1 MTNPSR
7 HVRPWHERRQG
18 PYIAVA
24 AVLAGIAAMAVA
36 GLAGGAFREQV
47 IPGLGDAGT
56 LTRWGLP
63 VSRFVMEAG
72 GTLTV
77 GVLLGAAV
85 LLPSTRGMLDPQAVR
100 YLRGASWIAAAWA
113 AGAAATLI
121 FTVSDILGVPA
132 GKVVG
137 GSELSSYV
145 GQLPQGTALMFVVL
159 LAALIALLAR
169 TAASPGSA
177 AGLLVVALIALLPP
191 PLTGHSAS
199 SPNHELAISGLAMH
213 ILALSPWVGGLLLL
227 VWHATHSG
235 DHLGVAAGRFS
246 RMALWCY
253 VAVGVSGAANVVS
266 RLPDPSLLYTTDY
279 GRLVL
284 VKLTLFTVLGVF
296 GYLHR
301 ERTLPALMAHAPKGY
316 GRPAVSRPPW
326 AFARL
331 AGAEVVLMTATLG
344 VAVAL
349 ARTAPPAEITE
360 EDPVTGLI
368 GYPLPPP
375 ITVGR
380 LLTMWRPDLFFA
392 VLVVVLGGLY
402 AAGLARLRKRGD
414 AWPVVR
420 TISWALGLVTIVA
433 VTMTGVATYAPVLF
447 STHMIQHMV
456 LSMLTPIFLVLGA
469 PVTLALRAL
478 KPAAIRGDRGPR
490 EWLTIIL
497 HSRAV
502 RFIGHPATATIIF
515 VVSTYVVYFTPLFG
529 YLMRAHVGHLA
540 MLVHF
545 LATGCLFFW
554 MLVGVDPTPR
564 KLPYIAKM
572 LLLFVTMPF
581 HAFFAISLMSIGTP
595 IAAGWYTALHRTWGA
610 SVLSDQHTGGSIAW
624 AFGEIPTFIVLIAM
638 VLQWFADDQRLARR
652 IERNADRAEAAK
664 ADSELADYNAYLA
677 SLDKRSRQE

>member
-1 MTNPSR
+1 M
-7 HVRPWHERRQG
+7 RRQG
-18 PYIAVA
+18 VPIPVA
-24 AVLAGIAAMAVA
+24 AALIGIGAMVAA
-36 GLAGGAFREQV
+36 GLLGGALREQV
-47 IPGLGDAGT
+47 IPGLSDAGT

-63 VSRFVMEAG
+63 VSRFVMETG

-77 GVLLGAAV
+77 GALLGAAV
-85 LLPSTRGMLDPQAVR
+85 LLPSTRGVLDPQAVR

-132 GKVVG
+132 GKIVG

-145 GQLPQGTALMFVVL
+145 GQIPQGTALMFVVL
-159 LAALIALLAR
+159 LAALVALLAR
-169 TAASPGSA
+169 TAVTPGSA
-177 AGLLVVALIALLPP
+177 AGLLIVALVALLPP
-191 PLTGHSAS
+191 PLTGHSSS

-213 ILALSPWVGGLLLL
+213 ILTLSPWVGGLLVL
-227 VWHATHSG
+227 VWHATHDG

-284 VKLTLFTVLGVF
+284 VKLALFIVLGVF
-296 GYLHR
+296 GHLHR
-301 ERTLPALMAHAPKGY
+301 EHTLPALMAHNPKGY
-316 GRPAVSRPPW
+316 ARPAVTRPPW
-326 AFARL
+326 AFVRL
-331 AGAEVVLMTATLG
+331 AGAEVLVMAATLG

-349 ARTAPPAEITE
+349 ARTAPPVVNTD
-360 EDPVTGLI
+360 EDAVTSMLGF
-368 GYPLPPP
+368 PMPPP

-380 LLTMWRPDLFFA
+380 LATMWRPDLFFA

-402 AAGLARLRKRGD
+402 AAGVARLRARGD
-414 AWPVVR
+414 AWPLGR
-420 TISWALGLVTIVA
+420 TVAWGLGLLTIVA
-433 VTMTGVATYAPVLF
+433 VTMTGIATYSPVLF

-456 LSMLTPIFLVLGA
+456 LSMLSPILLVLGA

-490 EWLTIIL
+490 EWLTIVL
-497 HSRAV
+497 HSRAL
-502 RFIGHPATATIIF
+502 RFIGHPATATVIF
-515 VVSTYVVYFTPLFG
+515 IASTYAVYFTPLFG
-529 YLMRAHVGHLA
+529 YLMRAHIGHLT

-545 LATGCLFFW
+545 LASGSLFFW
-554 MLVGVDPTPR
+554 VLIGVDPTPR
-564 KLPYIAKM
+564 KLPYVAKM

-581 HAFFAISLMSIGTP
+581 HAFFGIALMNLGKP
-595 IAAGWYTALHRTWGA
+595 LAAGWYTALHRPWGT
-610 SVLSDQHTGGSIAW
+610 SVVADQHTGGAIAW

-638 VLQWFADDQRLARR
+638 VFQWYADDRRLARR
-652 IERNADRAEAAK
+652 LERRADRAEAAQS
-664 ADSELADYNAYLA
+664 DDELAEYNAYLA
-677 SLDKRSRQE
+677 SLDKRSSSPSTSPPGE

>member
-1 MTNPSR
+1 
-7 HVRPWHERRQG
+7 VRRRG
-18 PYIAVA
+18 PYIAA
-24 AVLAGIAAMAVA
+24 AAGLAGLVALIVA
-36 GLAGGAFREQV
+36 GLAGGALREQV

-63 VSRFVMEAG
+63 VSRFFMEAG

-85 LLPSTRGMLDPQAVR
+85 LLPSTRGTLDPHAVR
-100 YLRGASWIAAAWA
+100 YLRGASWIAAVWA

-132 GKVVG
+132 GTVVG

-169 TAASPGSA
+169 TAVSPGSA
-177 AGLLVVALIALLPP
+177 AGLLVVALVALLPP
-191 PLTGHSAS
+191 PLTGHSSA

-227 VWHATHSG
+227 VWHAVQGG
-235 DHLGVAAGRFS
+235 DHLGVAAWRFS

-284 VKLTLFTVLGVF
+284 VKLALFIVLGVL

-301 ERTLPALMAHAPKGY
+301 ERTLPVLMAHNPKGY
-316 GRPAVSRPPW
+316 ARPAVTRPPW

-349 ARTAPPAEITE
+349 ARTAPPASDTN
-360 EDPVTGLI
+360 EDPVTSMMGF
-368 GYPLPPP
+368 PMPPP
-375 ITVGR
+375 ITIGR

-402 AAGLARLRKRGD
+402 AAGLARLRARGD
-414 AWPVVR
+414 AWPVGR
-420 TISWALGLVTIVA
+420 TLSWALGLVTIVA
-433 VTMTGVATYAPVLF
+433 VTMTGVATYSPVLF

-456 LSMLTPIFLVLGA
+456 LSMLSPILLVLGA

-497 HSRAV
+497 HSRAM
-502 RFIGHPATATIIF
+502 RFVGHPATATIIF
-515 VVSTYVVYFTPLFG
+515 VVSTYAVYFTPLFG
-529 YLMRAHVGHLA
+529 YLMRAHVGHLT

-545 LATGCLFFW
+545 LASGSLFFW
-554 MLVGVDPTPR
+554 VLIGVDPTPR
-564 KLPYIAKM
+564 KLPYLAKM

-581 HAFFAISLMSIGTP
+581 HAFFGIALMNLGKP
-595 IAAGWYTALHRTWGA
+595 IASGWYTALHRPWGTSIVA
-610 SVLSDQHTGGSIAW
+610 DQHTGGSIAW
-624 AFGEIPTFIVLIAM
+624 AFGEIPTFIVLIAL
-638 VLQWFADDQRLARR
+638 VFQWYADDQRLARR
-652 IERNADRAEAAK
+652 LERQADRVEAAQ
-664 ADSELADYNAYLA
+664 ADGELSDYNAYLA
-677 SLDKRSRQE
+677 SLDRRSRGTAEAKETEEATE

>member
-1 MTNPSR
+1 MPYR
-7 HVRPWHERRQG
+7 FRAPVRRQG
-18 PYIAVA
+18 AYITA
-24 AVLAGIAAMAVA
+24 AAALAGVVAMVIA
-36 GLAGGAFREQV
+36 GLAGGALREQV
-47 IPGLGDAGT
+47 ISGLADAGT

-63 VSRFVMEAG
+63 VSRFIMEAG

-100 YLRGASWIAAAWA
+100 YLRGVSWIAAVWA

-121 FTVSDILGVPA
+121 FTVSDILGMPV

-159 LAALIALLAR
+159 LAALVALLAR
-169 TAASPGSA
+169 TAATPGSA
-177 AGLLVVALIALLPP
+177 AGLLVVALIAILPP
-191 PLTGHSAS
+191 PLTGHSSS
-199 SPNHELAISGLAMH
+199 SPNHELAISALAMH
-213 ILALSPWVGGLLLL
+213 VIALAPWVGGLLLL
-227 VWHATHSG
+227 VWHAAHRG
-235 DHLGVAAGRFS
+235 DHLGVAAQRFS

-266 RLPDPSLLYTTDY
+266 RLPDPTLLYTTDY

-284 VKLTLFTVLGVF
+284 VKVGLFTVLGIF
-296 GYLHR
+296 GYFHR
-301 ERTLPALMAHAPKGY
+301 ERTLPALMAHNPKGY
-316 GRPAVSRPPW
+316 ARPAVSRTPW

-331 AGAEVVLMTATLG
+331 AGAEVVLMAATLG

-349 ARTAPPAEITE
+349 ARTAPPASTAD
-360 EDPVTGLI
+360 EDPVTGML
-368 GYPLPPP
+368 GFALPPP

-380 LLTMWRPDLFFA
+380 LVTLWRPDLFFA
-392 VLVVVLGGLY
+392 VLVLVLGGLY
-402 AAGLARLRKRGD
+402 ATGLVRLRRRGD
-414 AWPVVR
+414 SWPVGR
-420 TISWALGLVTIVA
+420 TLAWAGGLVTIVA
-433 VTMTGVATYAPVLF
+433 VTMTGIATYAPVLF
-447 STHMIQHMV
+447 STHMIQHMT
-456 LSMLTPIFLVLGA
+456 LSMLSPILLVLGA

-497 HSRAV
+497 HSRAL
-502 RFIGHPATATIIF
+502 RFLGHPGTATVIF
-515 VVSTYVVYFTPLFG
+515 IVSTYTVYFTPLFG

-545 LATGCLFFW
+545 LASGGLFFW
-554 MLVGVDPTPR
+554 VLIGVDPTPR

-581 HAFFAISLMSIGTP
+581 HAFFGIALMNIGTP
-595 IAAGWYTALHRTWGA
+595 IAAGWYTALHRTWGT
-610 SVLSDQHTGGSIAW
+610 SILSDQHTGGAIAW
-624 AFGEIPTFIVLIAM
+624 GFGEVPTFIVLVAM
-638 VLQWFADDQRLARR
+638 VFQWYADDRRLARR
-652 IERNADRAEAAK
+652 LERQADRAEAAK
-664 ADSELADYNAYLA
+664 ADDELSDYNDYLA
-677 SLDKRSRQE
+677 SLDRRPKE

>member
-1 MTNPSR
+1 MSR
-7 HVRPWHERRQG
+7 PAG
-18 PYIAVA
+18 YVA
-24 AVLAGIAAMAVA
+24 AAALVVGLAAMVAA
-36 GLAGGAFREQV
+36 GLAGGALREQV

-63 VSRFVMEAG
+63 AARFVMEAG

-85 LLPSTRGMLDPQAVR
+85 LLPSARGALDPQAIR

-132 GKVVG
+132 GKIVG

-169 TAASPGSA
+169 TAATPGSA
-177 AGLLVVALIALLPP
+177 AGLLVVALVALLPP
-191 PLTGHSAS
+191 PLTGHSSA

-227 VWHATHSG
+227 VWHAVRGG

-246 RMALWCY
+246 RMALWCF

-284 VKLTLFTVLGVF
+284 VKLILFIVLGIF

-301 ERTLPALMAHAPKGY
+301 ERTLPALMAHNPKGY
-316 GRPAVSRPPW
+316 ARPAVTRPPW

-331 AGAEVVLMTATLG
+331 AGAEILLMSATLG

-349 ARTAPPAEITE
+349 ARTAPPASTVD
-360 EDPVTGLI
+360 EDPVTSLI
-368 GYPLPPP
+368 GFPMPPP
-375 ITVGR
+375 ITFGR
-380 LLTMWRPDLFFA
+380 LVTMWRPDLFFA

-402 AAGLARLRKRGD
+402 AAGVVRLRSRGD
-414 AWPVVR
+414 AWPVGR
-420 TISWALGLVTIVA
+420 TLAWGIGLLTIIA
-433 VTMTGVATYAPVLF
+433 VTTTGVATYAPVLF

-456 LSMLTPIFLVLGA
+456 LSMLSPILLVLGA

-490 EWLTIIL
+490 EWLTIVL
-497 HSRAV
+497 HSRAL
-502 RFIGHPATATIIF
+502 RFLGHPAVATVIF
-515 VVSTYVVYFTPLFG
+515 IVSTYTVYFTPLFG
-529 YLMRAHVGHLA
+529 YLMRAHIGHLA

-545 LATGCLFFW
+545 LASGSLFFW
-554 MLVGVDPTPR
+554 VLIGVDPTPR
-564 KLPYIAKM
+564 RLPYLSKM

-581 HAFFAISLMSIGTP
+581 HAFFGIALMNIGKP
-595 IAAGWYTALHRTWGA
+595 IAAGWYTALRRPWGT
-610 SVLSDQHTGGSIAW
+610 STLVDQHTGGAIAW

-638 VLQWFADDQRLARR
+638 VFQWYADDQRLARR
-652 IERNADRAEAAK
+652 LERRADRAEAAK
-664 ADSELADYNAYLA
+664 ADDELADYNAYLA
-677 SLDKRSRQE
+677 SLDKRSQPPSASASPSQE

>member
-1 MTNPSR
+1 
-7 HVRPWHERRQG
+7 VRTRNTG
-18 PYIAVA
+18 AVITAAA
-24 AVLAGIAAMAVA
+24 AVAGIAAMVVA
-36 GLAGGAFREQV
+36 GLAGGALREQV

-85 LLPSTRGMLDPQAVR
+85 LLPSTRGTLDPQAVR

-121 FTVSDILGVPA
+121 FTVSDILGVPV

-169 TAASPGSA
+169 TAATPGSA

-191 PLTGHSAS
+191 PLTGHSSAS
-199 SPNHELAISGLAMH
+199 PSHELAISGLAMH

-227 VWHATHSG
+227 VWHAAHDG
-235 DHLGVAAGRFS
+235 DHLGVAASRFS
-246 RMALWCY
+246 RMALWCFI
-253 VAVGVSGAANVVS
+253 AVGVSGAANVVS
-266 RLPDPSLLYTTDY
+266 RLPDPTLLYTTNY

-296 GYLHR
+296 GFLHR
-301 ERTLPALMAHAPKGY
+301 ERTLPALMAHGPKGY
-316 GRPAVSRPPW
+316 PRPAVTRPPW
-326 AFARL
+326 AFVRL
-331 AGAEVVLMTATLG
+331 AGAEVVLMTVTLG

-349 ARTAPPAEITE
+349 ARTAPPAETVD
-360 EDPVTGLI
+360 EDPVATMI
-368 GYPLPPP
+368 GYSLPKP
-375 ITVGR
+375 ISAVR
-380 LLTMWRPDLFFA
+380 LATLWRPDLFFA
-392 VLVVVLGGLY
+392 VFVIVLGGLY
-402 AAGLARLRKRGD
+402 AAGVVRLRRRGD
-414 AWPVVR
+414 AWPLGR
-420 TISWALGLVTIVA
+420 TISWAVGLVTIVA

-447 STHMIQHMV
+447 SVHMIQHMV
-456 LSMLTPIFLVLGA
+456 LSMLSPIFLVLGA

-490 EWLTIIL
+490 EWLTTIL
-497 HSRAV
+497 HSRALKV
-502 RFIGHPATATIIF
+502 IGHPATATTIF
-515 VVSTYVVYFTPLFG
+515 IVSTYVVYFTPLFG
-529 YLMRAHVGHLA
+529 YLMRAHVGHLV
-540 MLVHF
+540 MLIHF
-545 LATGCLFFW
+545 LAAGSLFFW
-554 MLVGVDPTPR
+554 VLIGVDPTPR
-564 KLPYIAKM
+564 KLPYLAKM

-581 HAFFAISLMSIGTP
+581 HAFFGIALMNLGTP
-595 IAAGWYTALHRTWGA
+595 IAGDWYTALHRTWGV
-610 SVLSDQHTGGSIAW
+610 SVLSDQHTGGGIAW

-638 VLQWFADDQRLARR
+638 VFQWFADDRRQARR
-652 IERNADRAEAAK
+652 LERNADRAAAAEA
-664 ADSELADYNAYLA
+664 DDELADYNAYLA
-677 SLDKRSRQE
+677 SLDKRSQSQGGGPA